1 MEPAVV
7 TAAAYGVKT
16 AVEGG
21 VAAYY
26 LSKSTLPLKGH
37 LEHVTTTD
45 KLPRYGHALSVISDR
60 AYVFG
65 GTEDLNSQS
74 LTNDVLELHVST
86 DENTTTAVLRSI
98 PAVGDGE
105 KNTALVPLARTFHSA
120 TVARSRFFVFG
131 GSGNAS
137 DGSKPLEENGRLWV
151 FDPLSSKWTFL
162 DPPPDTTF
170 PFARTKHVST
180 SNPDGSVIFVHGGL
194 SSDQVRLND
203 LWAFYLDEGK
213 WSRLPDPPGSPTAGI
228 NLTCGQGKLWRWG
241 YSEDAEKSADSM
253 SRGQI
258 DFLEYPTGGTLDDVS
273 KDLAQGHMDDLKSD
287 SQWETLGFDRSRPSE
302 APLPRESAALHFI
315 TTGNGRDYL
324 LLALGSDDKEEFSDI
339 WIYQLPPA
347 QYSGAKVKDVVREK
361 LPGVDS
367 HREDCSRLQINGIEV
382 GADEEKGGA
391 WTSRRYFGSSMTGTK
406 QLMIWGGLGPR
417 NETLGDGWRIIID

>member
-1 MEPAVV
+1 MEPAIV
-7 TAAAYGVKT
+7 TAAAYGVET

-45 KLPRYGHALSVISDR
+45 GLPRYGHTLSVISDR

-65 GTEDLNSQS
+65 GSEDPDSQS

-105 KNTALVPLARTFHSA
+105 QNTAPVPLARTCHSA
-120 TVARSRFFVFG
+120 TVARNRFFVFG
-131 GSGNAS
+131 GGEKPS
-137 DGSKPLEENGRLWV
+137 DSPKPLEENGRLWV

-180 SNPDGSVIFVHGGL
+180 SSPDGSVIFVYGGL

-213 WSRLPDPPGSPTAGI
+213 WSRLPDPPGSPTSGI
-228 NLTCGQGKLWRWG
+228 NLTCGQGKLWRLG
-241 YSEDAEKSADSM
+241 YSDDSEKSTGSIP
-253 SRGQI
+253 RGQI

-273 KDLAQGHMDDLKSD
+273 KDLAQGHMNDLKSNI
-287 SQWETLGFDRSRPSE
+287 QWETLEFNTSKSSEVPS
-302 APLPRESAALHFI
+302 PRDSAALQFI

-324 LLALGSDDKEEFSDI
+324 LLALGSGDKEEFSDI

-367 HREDCSRLQINGIEV
+367 HRGEWSRLQISGIEV

>member
-1 MEPAVV
+1 MEPAIAA
-7 TAAAYGVKT
+7 AAAYGIET

-45 KLPRYGHALSVISDR
+45 KLTRYGHTLSVISDR

-65 GTEDLNSQS
+65 GSEDSNSQS

-86 DENTTTAVLRSI
+86 DEDTTTAVLRSI

-105 KNTALVPLARTFHSA
+105 QNAAHVPLARTYHSA
-120 TVARSRFFVFG
+120 SVARNRFFVFG
-131 GSGNAS
+131 GSENTS
-137 DGSKPLEENGRLWV
+137 DNPKPLEENGRLWV

-180 SNPDGSVIFVHGGL
+180 SSPDGSVIFVYGGL
-194 SSDQVRLND
+194 SYDQVGLND

-213 WSRLPDPPGSPTAGI
+213 WSRLPDPPGSPKSGI
-228 NLTCGQGKLWRWG
+228 NLTCGQGKLWRLG
-241 YSEDAEKSADSM
+241 YGEDSAKSTDSM
-253 SRGQI
+253 PRGQI
-258 DFLEYPTGGTLDDVS
+258 DFLQYPTGGTLDDVS
-273 KDLAQGHMDDLKSD
+273 KDLVQGHMNDLKSN
-287 SQWETLGFDRSRPSE
+287 SQWETLDFNTRKQSETPS
-302 APLPRESAALHFI
+302 PRDSAVLHFI

-324 LLALGSDDKEEFSDI
+324 LLALGSDEREESSDI
-339 WIYQLPPA
+339 WIYQLPPT
-347 QYSGAKVKDVVREK
+347 QYSGAKVKDIVREK

-367 HREDCSRLQINGIEV
+367 HKGEWSRLQISGIKV